1 MSLSIRFQTVLKDQ
15 RLSQKRF
22 CEITGYNQQSFS
34 RFVSGTIANPGSN
47 LLLVTAEYF
56 PHINTEW
63 LLSGRG
69 EMYKKGFSST
79 GEKLAEDSNPAIE
92 EKDLG
97 NDFKY
102 LGKSGQEEGPF
113 AVLLNSLQT
122 KDTLIKMYAEKVEN
136 LEAEIARLKAK

>member
-1 MSLSIRFQTVLKDQ
+1 MSLSTRFQTVLKDQ
-15 RLSQKRF
+15 RISQKRF

-47 LLLVTAEYF
+47 LLVVTAEHF
-56 PHINTEW
+56 PHVNTEW

-69 EMYKKGFSST
+69 EMYKKGFSSN
-79 GEKLAEDSNPAIE
+79 GEKLAEPVSPIDKK
-92 EKDLG
+92 KDLG
-97 NDFKY
+97 EDFKY
-102 LGKSGQEEGPF
+102 LGKTGQDEGPF

-122 KDTLIKMYAEKVEN
+122 KDTLIKMYAEKVQN